1 MGCQMGVTNVS
12 FGALNGYSSPT
23 SNLMRNV
30 APSSGQGWVGWSKG
44 GREGESGVCELGGRR
59 GGGLEG
65 STQMQLLRK
74 RGAASRQ
81 LQRQHYVPGPRAG
94 RLTIAP
100 RWPADGAFP
109 YRKRFVGGSE
119 GAAVNR
125 TRRINPFQFSLQ
137 AIKAAS
143 HSEGWVLCQQGGT
156 SAGEAGDNLNLNSSS
171 RQLGV

>member
-1 MGCQMGVTNVS
+1 
-12 FGALNGYSSPT
+12 
-23 SNLMRNV
+23 
-30 APSSGQGWVGWSKG
+30 
-44 GREGESGVCELGGRR
+44 
-59 GGGLEG
+59 
-65 STQMQLLRK
+65 MQLLRK

-156 SAGEAGDNLNLNSSS
+156 SAGEAGDNLNFELELELKFQATRVPHS
-171 RQLGV
+171 GPHTVTHTP